1 MTIKEQLQ
9 AKRELKARVV
19 HEKQTIKD
27 AQFRRRII
35 KKTLEDFTEQD
46 VIKQSD
52 VVNSIPHAL
61 INNCQ
66 YIFNNQTEISLIE
79 FYYISTQMFCLTFQP
94 LIINGVEYDT
104 SETRRKIA
112 NLIIKHCTEL
122 HKLDDYTKLYD
133 LGRNIVAKLIKLKPE
148 QQNAVNNAIVPLLQ
162 DDRELFLGF
171 MDLIAKDFVN
181 NINDSKVEYSRKFI
195 KLIHDV
201 NQSLETSYKAIKDVF
216 RGVFDIELIIYNK
229 TINDY
234 DKINAIYNL
243 LVEYKT
249 IDNYAVAN
257 KFLTS
262 CKELETNN

>member
-1 MTIKEQLQ
+1 MSLKEQLQ
-9 AKRELKARVV
+9 SKRELKSRIE

-27 AQFRRRII
+27 AQAKRRFI
-35 KKTLEDFTEQD
+35 KQTLENFTEQD

-79 FYYISTQMFCLTFQP
+79 FYYISTQMFCLTFQS
-94 LIINGVEYDT
+94 LIVDGIEYDT

-122 HKLDDYTKLYD
+122 HKLDDYAKLYD
-133 LGRNIVAKLIKLKPE
+133 AGRNIVAKLIKLTPE
-148 QQNAVNNAIVPLLQ
+148 QQNAVQNAIVPLVQ

-171 MDLIAKDFVN
+171 MDLVAEDFVN

-195 KLIHDV
+195 SVINNMNNALD
-201 NQSLETSYKAIKDVF
+201 NQYKSIKDVF
-216 RGVFDIELIIYNK
+216 RGVFDTELSIYSSV
-229 TINDY
+229 INDY
-234 DKINAIYNL
+234 GKINAIYNL
-243 LVEYKT
+243 LVEYKN
-249 IDNYAVAN
+249 IDNYAVAS

-262 CKELETNN
+262 CKEIEK